1 MKLTKTAVL
10 TLTTVGA
17 AAIGAGTRFLTGSKI
32 LDPSQRLS
40 KEIAGA
46 AAITSIVQ
54 LVSLLVLECHN
65 KPTKEA
71 IAKQLISERKDA
83 QRDNGANTKTT
94 EVPLLSENDTHD
106 LDKKLPGHGN
116 DNTDQ
121 EQTTSGKPCTQS
133 NGFFIGMEVAG
144 VVVGV
149 ATGYL
154 GVVAMGLATSK
165 LVAGITLGAGVV
177 TMAGAGCLYNGCNNP
192 CKNTSEDRYPATTF
206 SYK

>member
-10 TLTTVGA
+10 TLTTIAA
-17 AAIGAGTRFLTGSKI
+17 AAIGAGTRFLTGSII

-40 KEIAGA
+40 TEIAGA
-46 AAITSIVQ
+46 AAFASLVQ
-54 LVSLLVLECHN
+54 LLSLLVSECHN
-65 KPTKEA
+65 KPTEEVTAEQKS
-71 IAKQLISERKDA
+71 SEVKDV
-83 QRDNGANTKTT
+83 QGDNGANTKTNAM
-94 EVPLLSENDTHD
+94 PLLSEENTDD
-106 LDKKLPGHGN
+106 LDGTLPGHGN
-116 DNTDQ
+116 DNRDQ

-177 TMAGAGCLYNGCNNP
+177 TMAGAGWLYNGCNNP
-192 CKNTSEDRYPATTF
+192 CKNTSDSNFPEATV
-206 SYK
+206 SYN